1 MSRIGKMP
9 ITVPAG
15 VDVKIDGN
23 LVTVKGKLGTLE
35 QKISPRVTLKY
46 ENNVITLSI
55 PEDENENP
63 RVRRGDNALWGLTRS
78 LINNMVVGVS
88 QGFQKKLEIVGVG
101 YNAQKNGKTLTL
113 NVGYSHPITFEETDE
128 VTFECPDAMTIIV
141 KSASKQAVG
150 EIASQI
156 RSKRP
161 PEPYLGKGIK
171 YSGEYIRRKAGKA
184 GKAAH

>member
-35 QKISPRVTLKY
+35 QKISPRVSLKY
-46 ENNVITLSI
+46 VNNVITLSI
-55 PEDENENP
+55 PEDEYENP
-63 RVRRGDNALWGLTRS
+63 RVRRGDNALWGRTRS

-101 YNAQKNGKTLTL
+101 YNAQRNGKTLTL
-113 NVGYSHPITFEETDE
+113 NVG
-128 VTFECPDAMTIIV
+128 
-141 KSASKQAVG
+141 
-150 EIASQI
+150 
-156 RSKRP
+156 
-161 PEPYLGKGIK
+161 
-171 YSGEYIRRKAGKA
+171 
-184 GKAAH
+184 